1 MSTEPS
7 QPWYERYHVVRHHRR
22 FFFDMFAR
30 LSGKRDRSLT
40 TYGTYPD
47 EAVVELQADKGGEDG
62 AVLRGAVLD
71 DLPDDGLGSRAGL
84 RVEVELQRRCEIR

>member
-1 MSTEPS
+1 LTCLP
-7 QPWYERYHVVRHHRR
+7 RYR
-22 FFFDMFAR
+22 ANAI
-30 LSGKRDRSLT
+30 DRSLT
-40 TYGTYPD
+40 TCGTYPD
-47 EAVVELQADKGGEDG
+47 KAVVELQADEGGEDG